1 MAQEIVF
8 SFEKLKVHQ
17 KALDIIDQVYDN
29 TNALPKEE
37 MYGITSQFRRAVVS
51 IALNIAEGAARSKR
65 DFRRFLDVA
74 QGSIFECVSLLTI
87 CKRKRF
93 IAEEQCLR
101 LRASLCELSKMTSG
115 LKSGLG
121 FRDRNE
127 S

>member
-8 SFEKLKVHQ
+8 SFEKLKVYQ

-29 TNALPKEE
+29 TNTLPKEE

-87 CKRKRF
+87 CKRKHF

-101 LRASLCELSKMTSG
+101 LRVSLCELSKMTSG

-121 FRDRNE
+121 FSDRNE